1 MSAVTLIFWP
11 PRDGLATLAPSEILF
26 LKYKYIYFINIFI
39 ILFYYL
45 NMKNMKN

>member
-26 LKYKYIYFINIFI
+26 LKYKYIYYFIL
-39 ILFYYL
+39 LFKYEKYE
-45 NMKNMKN
+45 K